1 VQAIAPRP
9 SLSEL
14 DAGSYVSSF
23 SHTPEYP
30 KNLQVVH
37 KKHSIWGSNPRRRK
51 LASFLGRLCAPR
63 RHRLQRLFS
72 SFPEGWPG
80 TGLIF
85 LRLAIALN
93 TMSSGV
99 GALVGSS
106 SQAISSWAVGSLEIA
121 VGAAIFVGFLTP
133 VASAAAA
140 VGYLITGVS
149 SFLMTEASHHISTLG
164 AFNLA
169 AISASLVLL
178 GPGAFSLD
186 ARLFGRREIIIPEG
200 RRSLRR

>member
-1 VQAIAPRP
+1 M
-9 SLSEL
+9 
-14 DAGSYVSSF
+14 
-23 SHTPEYP
+23 
-30 KNLQVVH
+30 
-37 KKHSIWGSNPRRRK
+37 
-51 LASFLGRLCAPR
+51 
-63 RHRLQRLFS
+63 QRLFS

-106 SQAISSWAVGSLEIA
+106 SQAISSWAVGSLAIA

-140 VGYLITGVS
+140 VGYLIMGVS
-149 SFLMTEASHHISTLG
+149 SFLMTEANHHISTLG

-169 AISASLVLL
+169 AISAALVLL

-186 ARLFGRREIIIPEG
+186 ARLFGRREIIIPEV